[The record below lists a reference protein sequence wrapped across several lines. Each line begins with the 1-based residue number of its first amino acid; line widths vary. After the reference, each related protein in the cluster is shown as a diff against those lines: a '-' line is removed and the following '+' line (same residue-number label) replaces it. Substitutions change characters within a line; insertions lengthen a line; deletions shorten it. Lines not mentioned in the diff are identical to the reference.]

1 MARRERAT
9 SPRARKAATAS
20 EPRPGDPGN
29 PSPETEM
36 PEISVSQPAK
46 RSPGRPPG
54 RKPIAARYTI
64 RLDEARHEALQRIA
78 DERGRSLHSLVLEA
92 IDDLLRKPGGV
103 GLS

>member
-1 MARRERAT
+1 
-9 SPRARKAATAS
+9 
-20 EPRPGDPGN
+20 
-29 PSPETEM
+29 M
-36 PEISVSQPAK
+36 PELSVSQPLK

-64 RLDEARHEALQRIA
+64 RLDEARHEALQRIS

-103 GLS
+103 GLA